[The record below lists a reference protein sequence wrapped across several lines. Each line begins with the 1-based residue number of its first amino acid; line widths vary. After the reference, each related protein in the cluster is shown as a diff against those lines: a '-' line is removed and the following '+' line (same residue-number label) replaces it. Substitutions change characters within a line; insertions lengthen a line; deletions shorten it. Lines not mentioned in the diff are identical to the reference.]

1 MMKKVLTVVLVACGL
16 NTQAQ
21 QSLDPNAPSGRVPI
35 ALEDKAPKPHKNTLP
50 KLRSKR
56 DPSGD
61 ELTIPK
67 LNGVII
73 VKSEAE
79 VKKEG
84 APPTTGLVVKD
95 VPLLQGKD
103 FAAVVAPY
111 LGQPM
116 SENKIRDLEDDIVL
130 YCRSKNRPL
139 VDVILLDQ
147 AVQNGVIQLWLLEGK
162 VGKVVVENEG
172 HKWFKDAFILSQ
184 IRLRHDDPVDA
195 AKLQSNLDWVNR
207 NPFREVSAQFQQ
219 GQPIGHADVVL
230 KVRDQF
236 PLRAYVGYED
246 TGAKFVGE
254 DRLLAGVN
262 WGNVFG
268 LDHQLN
274 YQYTTDTDF
283 RLVKAHSASYVAPL
297 PWHNTLTVFGSYVDA
312 RADFASVAP
321 GTSSKGL
328 SYQAS
333 MRYSSP
339 LPVIGKY
346 QHEVSG
352 GFDFKRSNN
361 NFEFGGTTSLPS
373 DTHVLQAELGY
384 SGLVPDKFGQTSF
397 GLEGYYSPGDL
408 TDNNTDSHFNQ
419 LRQGAKANYL
429 YGRLTAQ
436 RVTRLPYDFTLVI
449 RGTAQASNERLLPS
463 EQLGVGGYNTV
474 RGYEERLANG
484 DEGWIVNT
492 ELRTPAIRLPGLY
505 RSPTIEPDYLQFLVF
520 FDYGAIHTIDRVVGD
535 PKDASLSSVGAG
547 VRFTVSKNLTARFDY
562 GYQLTDRE
570 LSTKHSRAHVGV
582 VASF

>member
-1 MMKKVLTVVLVACGL
+1 
-16 NTQAQ
+16 
-21 QSLDPNAPSGRVPI
+21 
-35 ALEDKAPKPHKNTLP
+35 
-50 KLRSKR
+50 
-56 DPSGD
+56 
-61 ELTIPK
+61 
-67 LNGVII
+67 
-73 VKSEAE
+73 
-79 VKKEG
+79 
-84 APPTTGLVVKD
+84 
-95 VPLLQGKD
+95 
-103 FAAVVAPY
+103 
-111 LGQPM
+111 
-116 SENKIRDLEDDIVL
+116 
-130 YCRSKNRPL
+130 
-139 VDVILLDQ
+139 
-147 AVQNGVIQLWLLEGK
+147 
-162 VGKVVVENEG
+162 
-172 HKWFKDAFILSQ
+172 
-184 IRLRHDDPVDA
+184 
-195 AKLQSNLDWVNR
+195 
-207 NPFREVSAQFQQ
+207 
-219 GQPIGHADVVL
+219 
-230 KVRDQF
+230 
-236 PLRAYVGYED
+236 
-246 TGAKFVGE
+246 
-254 DRLLAGVN
+254 
-262 WGNVFG
+262 
-268 LDHQLN
+268 
-274 YQYTTDTDF
+274 
-283 RLVKAHSASYVAPL
+283 L

>member
-1 MMKKVLTVVLVACGL
+1 MKKVLIVILAACGL
-16 NTQAQ
+16 NAHAQ
-21 QSLDPNAPSGRVPI
+21 QSLDANAPADRVPKTP
-35 ALEDKAPKPHKNTLP
+35 EKKAESRKNLP
-50 KLRSKR
+50 ARPRSKR
-56 DPSGD
+56 DPGGD

-73 VKSEAE
+73 VKSEGE

-84 APPTTGLVVKD
+84 APATTGLVVRD
-95 VPLLQGKD
+95 IPLLQGKD

-147 AVQNGVIQLWLLEGK
+147 AIQNGVIQLWLLEGK
-162 VGKVVVENEG
+162 VGRVIVENEG
-172 HKWFKDAFILSQ
+172 HKWFKDAFILSE
-184 IRLRHDDPVDA
+184 IRLRHDDSLDA
-195 AKLQSNLDWVNR
+195 AKLQSNLDWLNR
-207 NPFREVSAQFQQ
+207 NPFREVSAQFKQ

-236 PLRAYVGYED
+236 PLRGYVGYED
-246 TGAKFVGE
+246 TGARFVGE
-254 DRLLAGVN
+254 DRFLAGFN
-262 WGNVFG
+262 WGNAFG

-283 RLVKAHSASYVAPL
+283 KLVKAHSASYVAPL
-297 PWHNTLTVFGSYVDA
+297 PWHHTLTFFGSYVDA
-312 RADFASVAP
+312 NADFGAVAP

-333 MRYSSP
+333 MRYSAP
-339 LPVIGKY
+339 LPVVGKY

-352 GFDFKRSNN
+352 GLDFKRSNN

-384 SGLVPDKFGQTSF
+384 SGLMPDAFGQTSF
-397 GLEGYYSPGDL
+397 GLEGYYSPGGL
-408 TDNNTDSHFNQ
+408 TDNNNDLHFNQ
-419 LRQGAKANYL
+419 LRQKAKAHYL
-429 YGRLTAQ
+429 YGRLSAQ

-449 RGTAQASNERLLPS
+449 KGTAQASNQRLLPS
-463 EQLGVGGYNTV
+463 EQLGVGGYSTV

-484 DEGWIVNT
+484 DEGWILNN
-492 ELRTPAIRLPGLY
+492 ELRTPALKLGSFFENPD
-505 RSPTIEPDYLQFLVF
+505 IEADYLQFLVF
-520 FDYGAIHTIDRVVGD
+520 FDYGSIHTVDRVVGD
-535 PKDASLSSVGAG
+535 PKDASLASVGAG
-547 VRFTVSKNLTARFDY
+547 LRYTLSKNLTARFDY
-562 GYQLTDRE
+562 GYQLMDRD
-570 LSTKHSRAHVGV
+570 LSKKHSRAHIGV